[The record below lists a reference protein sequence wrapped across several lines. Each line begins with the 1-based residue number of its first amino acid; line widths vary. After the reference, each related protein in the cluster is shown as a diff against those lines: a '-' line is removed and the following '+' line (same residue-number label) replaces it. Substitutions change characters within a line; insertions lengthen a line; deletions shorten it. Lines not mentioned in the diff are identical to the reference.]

1 MSFRRRGSFG
11 RRRFGPRPKVSS
23 EKNVVTSF
31 SAGAASAK
39 VGITIAQA
47 VNAADNTVTKE
58 VTRDCH
64 IYKIW
69 AELWIS
75 ATAEVTVG
83 TTNGI
88 DAYIFKNPGTNL
100 TSPVP
105 GTVGSSNEKKFV
117 FKTWKGLIGARTQGF
132 PAYTWRGWIKVP
144 KVYQRMGTDDL
155 IQFVFQ
161 STGVATIVC
170 NNFIYK
176 WFK

>member
-1 MSFRRRGSFG
+1 MPFRQRGFYG
-11 RRRFGPRPKVSS
+11 RQRGFPRPKVSS
-23 EKNVVTSF
+23 EKNVVTAF
-31 SAGAASAK
+31 TAGAAGAK
-39 VGITIAQA
+39 VRILIAQA
-47 VNAADNTVTKE
+47 VNAADNTVVAE

-69 AELWIS
+69 VELWIS

-88 DAYIFKNPGTNL
+88 DAYIFKSPGSNL
-100 TSPVP
+100 VSPVP

-132 PAYTWRGWIKVP
+132 PAYTWRGWVKVP
-144 KVYQRMGTDDL
+144 KVYQRMETDDI
-155 IQFVFQ
+155 IQFIFQ
-161 STGVATIVC
+161 ATGVATIVC
-170 NNFIYK
+170 HNFIYK